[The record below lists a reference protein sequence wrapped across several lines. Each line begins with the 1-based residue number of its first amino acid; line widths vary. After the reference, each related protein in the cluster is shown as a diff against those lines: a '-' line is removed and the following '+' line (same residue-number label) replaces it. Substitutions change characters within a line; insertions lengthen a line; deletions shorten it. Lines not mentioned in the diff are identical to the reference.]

1 MKKVSF
7 FLTCLLVA
15 VSFVVNAQ
23 TKFAVSP
30 CFHDELM
37 TAQNRLTPN
46 FKAAVDRTYEDLLK
60 NRPLQTRD
68 FPIYVVPVVFHVVY
82 KTDEENISDAR
93 IKDQI
98 AVLNANYRRKNAD
111 TSSTRGIFKSV
122 AADAGIEFRLDRV
135 VRVKTTALFKPD
147 LLSQENQIPN
157 QVKKA
162 DQGGSTAID
171 PDHFLNIWACKI
183 EPLTLFSI
191 QAGMILGFAYPPA
204 GLSHWPDGAAAP
216 TKDLEG
222 VVVDYRAVGKTG
234 LKFPYPGRDT
244 LNLQGRTMV
253 HEVGHYLGLRH
264 IWGDGSLL
272 GSSCEGEDGIGDTPK
287 ASSQSKFDCDQTK
300 NSCVD
305 AGATDLPDMVEN
317 FMDYSEEGC
326 QNMFTKGQV
335 DMMRSVLEG
344 PRKKLLE
351 KISAATDIPTT
362 FAAAISP
369 NPSNGNVFFDWKE
382 NQPYELKISDMYGR
396 IIERTANNTTS
407 RNVDLSQNS
416 AGIYLFEIR
425 SANRFQVVKV
435 VLSK

>member
-1 MKKVSF
+1 M
-7 FLTCLLVA
+7 A
-15 VSFVVNAQ
+15 MSFVINAQ
-23 TKFAVSP
+23 SQFPVSP
-30 CFHDELM
+30 CFHDELIA
-37 TAQNRLTPN
+37 AQNRLTPD
-46 FKAAVDRTYEDLLK
+46 FKAAVDRTYEELLK
-60 NRPLQTRD
+60 NRPVQTRG
-68 FPIYVVPVVFHVVY
+68 FQIYEIPVVFHVVY
-82 KTDEENISDAR
+82 KNDEENISDAR
-93 IKDQI
+93 LKDQI
-98 AVLNANYRRKNAD
+98 AVLNANYRRKNVD
-111 TSSTRGIFKSV
+111 TTSTRGIFKSV

-135 VRVKTTALFKPD
+135 IRVKTTALFKPD

-162 DQGGSTAID
+162 AQGGSTAID
-171 PDHFLNIWACKI
+171 PDHYLNIWVCKI

-191 QAGMILGFAYPPA
+191 QAGVILGFAYPPA

-222 VVVDYRAVGKTG
+222 VVVDYKAVGKAG
-234 LKFPYPGRDT
+234 LRFPYSGGDT

-272 GSSCEGEDGIGDTPK
+272 GASCDGEDGIADTPK

-300 NSCVD
+300 NTCVD

-317 FMDYSEEGC
+317 FMDYSNESC
-326 QNMFTKGQV
+326 QNMFTKGQM

-351 KISAATDIPTT
+351 KVSSSTEISTR
-362 FAAAISP
+362 FAAVISP
-369 NPSNGNVFFDWKE
+369 NPSNGSVFFDWKE
-382 NQPYELKISDMYGR
+382 NQPFDLKISDMYGR
-396 IIERTANNTTS
+396 MIERTANTTS
-407 RNVDLSQNS
+407 RSIDLSQNS
-416 AGIYLFEIR
+416 AGLYLFEIR

-435 VLSK
+435 VLNK

>member
-1 MKKVSF
+1 MKKISL
-7 FLTCLLVA
+7 FLTCLFVA

-23 TKFAVSP
+23 NQFAVSP
-30 CFHDELM
+30 CFHDELIA
-37 TAQNRLTPN
+37 AQNRLTPD
-46 FKAAVDRTYEDLLK
+46 FKAAIDRTYAELLK
-60 NRPLQTRD
+60 NHPLQTRV
-68 FPIYVVPVVFHVVY
+68 FQTYVIPVVFHVVY
-82 KTDEENISDAR
+82 KTDEENLSDTR
-93 IKDQI
+93 LKDQI

-111 TSSTRGIFKSV
+111 TTSTRGIFKPV

-135 VRVKTTALFKPD
+135 IRVKTTALFKPD

-162 DQGGSTAID
+162 EQGGSAAID
-171 PDHFLNIWACKI
+171 PDHFLNIWICKI
-183 EPLTLFSI
+183 EPLSLFSI

-204 GLSHWPDGAAAP
+204 DLSNWPAGAAAP

-222 VVVDYRAVGKTG
+222 VVVDYRAVGKAG
-234 LKFPYPGRDT
+234 LKLPYPGRDT

-264 IWGDGSLL
+264 IWGDGSFL
-272 GSSCEGEDGIGDTPK
+272 GSSCEGEDGVTDTPK

-317 FMDYSEEGC
+317 FMDYSAEEC

-351 KISAATDIPTT
+351 KISASNDVPTI
-362 FAAAISP
+362 FAATISP
-369 NPSNGNVFFDWKE
+369 NPSTGSVLFDWKE
-382 NQPYELKISDMYGR
+382 NQAYDLKISDMYGR
-396 IIERTANNTTS
+396 TIERTANTTS
-407 RNVDLSQNS
+407 RNIDLSQNS
-416 AGIYLFEIR
+416 AGLYLFEIR